1 MARTPA
7 ASVMSDDQ
15 DGPYRAR
22 DSKINSLAPGKFE
35 WKFGYLIFHIIS
47 VTDIWGISCEFAFRW
62 MSLDLTDDKSTLVQV
77 MAWCHQATSHYLSQC
92 WPRSLPPHGVTR
104 SQWVNV
110 LAAVKWGCYLK
121 FVVFY
126 PISRIDILSISCE
139 TSLCWMQQDLTADKS
154 TLIPVMAWCLQVESQ
169 YLNQCWTRSMP
180 PYAVTRPQGVNC
192 QTYQVLIKLA
202 DIFTWIW
209 VLL

>member
-22 DSKINSLAPGKFE
+22 GSKINSLAPGKFE

-77 MAWCHQATSHYLSQC
+77 MAWCHQATGHYLSQC

-104 SQWVNV
+104 SQWVIGIDTKIEV
-110 LAAVKWGCYLK
+110 IVASPTTWEAHHSPRAKPKGCGELPRSLVTQQWPKWRYQFL
-121 FVVFY
+121 FY
-126 PISRIDILSISCE
+126 HDETKSI
-139 TSLCWMQQDLTADKS
+139 TNKQKNA
-154 TLIPVMAWCLQVESQ
+154 
-169 YLNQCWTRSMP
+169 R
-180 PYAVTRPQGVNC
+180 
-192 QTYQVLIKLA
+192 
-202 DIFTWIW
+202 
-209 VLL
+209 